1 MKRWLMRIPIA
12 LGVTIVLLLVYGA
25 AVEPRFVLDE
35 ERWRVALPKL
45 GEEWAGTDIA
55 VMSDLQIGMWWSN
68 EGMVEKAVGEIV
80 EDEPDAVLLGGDF
93 LYSKEPDVSTQVD
106 RVVKLLDPLVAADI
120 PTYAVL
126 GNHDYVVG
134 AADELTTALED
145 AGIRV
150 LRNTALPV
158 SSPTAD
164 ADPLYVVGIGPQTP
178 HVPDVSGRA
187 DVDAALA
194 DVPDDAPRVVLT
206 HDPTTFDELPAG
218 TAPLTLAGHTHCGQ
232 IALPGTPRWSYLA
245 LTDEEKIV
253 ADGWAPA
260 QYGAEGNRMFVTC
273 GIGFSTVPLRI
284 NAPPQVAFFELVPK
298 EGGR

>member
-1 MKRWLMRIPIA
+1 MKRWLMRIAIA
-12 LGVTIVLLLVYGA
+12 LGVTIVLLLVYGV

-35 ERWRVALPKL
+35 ERWRVALPEL

-80 EDEPDAVLLGGDF
+80 EDEPDVVLLGGDF
-93 LYSKEPDVSTQVD
+93 LYSQEPDVSTQVE
-106 RVVKLLDPLVAADI
+106 RVVELLDPLVAADI

-134 AADELTTALED
+134 GAEELTTALED

-150 LRNTALPV
+150 LRNAALPIP
-158 SSPTAD
+158 SPTAG
-164 ADPLYVVGIGPQTP
+164 AHPLYVVGIGPETP
-178 HVPDVSGRA
+178 HVPDVSGRV

-206 HDPTTFDELPAG
+206 HNPTTFDELPAG

-232 IALPGTPRWSYLA
+232 IALPGTPRWSYLG
-245 LTDEEKIV
+245 LTEEEEVV

-284 NAPPQVAFFELVPK
+284 NAPPQVAFFELVPG
-298 EGGR
+298 EDGL